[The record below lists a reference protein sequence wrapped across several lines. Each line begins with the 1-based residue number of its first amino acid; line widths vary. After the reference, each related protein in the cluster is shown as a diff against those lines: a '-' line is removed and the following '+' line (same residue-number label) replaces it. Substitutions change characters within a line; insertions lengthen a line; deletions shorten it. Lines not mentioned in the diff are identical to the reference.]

1 MEGRQ
6 LEWYRYLVHNRTVA
20 GSLFTLVH
28 VPFML
33 SFLSLVIMG
42 AALVDPFDPV
52 VLGLALAVVA
62 LLLYGEH
69 SLDDMTSVGKP
80 WATVLTD
87 RALMTIAGL
96 VFTAAGI
103 IGLYASFRFGTAIPF
118 IGVLVG
124 VLFCILYAMEIW
136 KFHAIAFGALGMG
149 AVLPM
154 SYLAQSVVTGS
165 TLEYTLLLL
174 CLVAGFVIGFL
185 ILWLYEQTKT
195 PRFRLMWRLLA
206 VQFTSVFAISGSIL
220 IFWYVS

>member
-33 SFLSLVIMG
+33 SFLCLVIIG
-42 AALVDPFDPV
+42 AALVEPFDPL

-80 WATVLTD
+80 WDTVLTD
-87 RALMTIAGL
+87 RALMAIAGL
-96 VFTAAGI
+96 VFTAAGA
-103 IGLYASFRFGTAIPF
+103 IGLYASVLFDTAIPF
-118 IGVLVG
+118 IGVLLG
-124 VLFCILYAMEIW
+124 VLFCILYGMEIW
-136 KFHAIAFGALGMG
+136 KFHAISFGALGMG

-154 SYLAQSVVTGS
+154 SYLAQSVVIGS
-165 TLEYTLLLL
+165 TVEYTVLLF
-174 CLVAGFVIGFL
+174 CLIAGFIIGFL

-195 PRFRLMWRLLA
+195 PRYRQMWRLLA
-206 VQFTSVFAISGSIL
+206 VQFLAVFAISGAIL